1 MLFNKHSSAKGNLVS
16 RGPNS
21 DLMCQGQVA
30 VKREATGKDDRE
42 LEGIRSEERGRI
54 IRGQSEQV
62 TCRPIN

>member
-1 MLFNKHSSAKGNLVS
+1 M
-16 RGPNS
+16 
-21 DLMCQGQVA
+21 A

-54 IRGQSEQV
+54 IRGPSEQV